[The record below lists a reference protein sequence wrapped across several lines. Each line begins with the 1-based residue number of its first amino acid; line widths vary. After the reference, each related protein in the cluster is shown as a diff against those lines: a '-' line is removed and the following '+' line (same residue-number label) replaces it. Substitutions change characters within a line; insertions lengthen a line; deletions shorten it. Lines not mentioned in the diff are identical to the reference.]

1 VGRRWKLP
9 SLLIWGN
16 EAERARAE
24 QIIAAAEGHAQLCPK
39 ITLLQLAAVARRA
52 RFAIGS
58 DTGPLHLAAA
68 AGAPCI
74 GLYGPWPADKHG
86 PYGPQHINLQ
96 KMCMAGATRQRR
108 HAPPVYMEAIDVG
121 LVFEACDRMMACPND
136 TSTGG
141 GVTRGNVDR
150 A

>member
-1 VGRRWKLP
+1 MPGF
-9 SLLIWGN
+9 
-16 EAERARAE
+16 AR
-24 QIIAAAEGHAQLCPK
+24 K

-68 AGAPCI
+68 AGTPCI

-96 KMCMAGATRQRR
+96 KKCMEGTTYQRR
-108 HAPPVYMEAIDVG
+108 HAPPLYMEAIDVG
-121 LVFEACDRMMACPND
+121 TWYCEACERMMTRED
-136 TSTGG
+136 RFSTWS
-141 GVTRGNVDR
+141 
-150 A
+150 